1 VSKAFDSCNHEI
13 LIKKLK
19 RIGLHGMGL
28 ELMRTYL
35 LDREQEVWIGDI
47 CGGSFKINIG
57 VGQGTVLGP
66 TLFKI
71 YIMDMY
77 LSTKMFNMRFADDTS
92 LIGVGKNK
100 EDTEQHINLELNK
113 LQLVL

>member
-1 VSKAFDSCNHEI
+1 
-13 LIKKLK
+13 
-19 RIGLHGMGL
+19 MGL

-77 LSTKMFNMRFADDTS
+77 LSTKMFNMRIADDTS